1 MSDNQDAL
9 LALADRIDEANER
22 PIVIHKGAATELR
35 RLVSENEALRG
46 ELAEQ
51 ARVNGMGGERE
62 ARLLVV
68 NAELVEAL
76 RVARAEFDGLPHSL
90 GYAFTHIPK
99 IDAALAKVEAG
110 K

>member
-1 MSDNQDAL
+1 
-9 LALADRIDEANER
+9 
-22 PIVIHKGAATELR
+22 
-35 RLVSENEALRG
+35 
-46 ELAEQ
+46 
-51 ARVNGMGGERE
+51 MGGERE

>member
-1 MSDNQDAL
+1 MSDIAL
-9 LALADRIDEANER
+9 QMADELDGLCSQYDSEI
-22 PIVIHKGAATELR
+22 AAELR
-35 RLVSENEALRG
+35 RLH
-46 ELAEQ
+46 EL
-51 ARVNGMGGERE
+51 
-62 ARLLVV
+62 

-99 IDAALAKVEAG
+99 IDAALAKWEAS